1 MTEYN
6 LEQLRDKIDD
16 IDTQITD
23 LFKQRME
30 TALEVAKY
38 KKENGVPVLNNA
50 REKEVLYKVSEQIGE
65 PLDGYSRLLFNT
77 LFDASRSYQNNY
89 LARRSDLA
97 ERISSILP

>member
-38 KKENGVPVLNNA
+38 KKENGVPVLNNT
-50 REKEVLYKVSEQIGE
+50 REKEVI
-65 PLDGYSRLLFNT
+65 
-77 LFDASRSYQNNY
+77 
-89 LARRSDLA
+89 
-97 ERISSILP
+97 